1 MLSINWD
8 SSENGIFSTKHDADL
23 QRPPRYMAT
32 LIWLVLL
39 ILAAA
44 LLWAWFGEIDHVVK
58 ATGVIRPQA
67 NVSTVRNIVGG
78 KVKMVGAREGDHV
91 EQGDLLLIIDTDTAD
106 LKIKSLTAELHE
118 LEEQLSGLELLK
130 EWMLEGAWVLDC
142 EEGFDSSGLGRS
154 NFFQTICHRYY
165 SFKTQYDQLVLA
177 YQEAEINCAKQ
188 KKVRAVPEHE
198 LYRLEREQAV
208 AKLRADNYLY
218 GSVAAVAQEIAAKS
232 EQLKRI
238 RDQIAEVESTK
249 QLSCICAPIS
259 GIIQVSSQINAE
271 EYLPSGYEI
280 ARIIPGSGQE
290 LCVEISVRNQDI
302 ALIETGQT
310 IIHSF
315 EALPRHTFGTVK
327 GKITGIGGDAV
338 VVGDGNLVY
347 RATASI
353 EQTILWDPHGN
364 EVELKPGMVCQ
375 SQVVVKRDK
384 ILYWLLQKL
393 GFIN

>member
-142 EEGFDSSGLGRS
+142 EEGLVRPVPIKFLPD
-154 NFFQTICHRYY
+154 NCHRL
-165 SFKTQYDQLVLA
+165 FLQ
-177 YQEAEINCAKQ
+177 N
-188 KKVRAVPEHE
+188 
-198 LYRLEREQAV
+198 
-208 AKLRADNYLY
+208 
-218 GSVAAVAQEIAAKS
+218 
-232 EQLKRI
+232 
-238 RDQIAEVESTK
+238 
-249 QLSCICAPIS
+249 
-259 GIIQVSSQINAE
+259 
-271 EYLPSGYEI
+271 
-280 ARIIPGSGQE
+280 
-290 LCVEISVRNQDI
+290 
-302 ALIETGQT
+302 
-310 IIHSF
+310 
-315 EALPRHTFGTVK
+315 TV
-327 GKITGIGGDAV
+327 
-338 VVGDGNLVY
+338 
-347 RATASI
+347 
-353 EQTILWDPHGN
+353 
-364 EVELKPGMVCQ
+364 
-375 SQVVVKRDK
+375 
-384 ILYWLLQKL
+384 
-393 GFIN
+393 